1 MKLPKTINK
10 FNQSHANLRLF
21 LRIISYGCYHRK
33 LFQLFGI
40 KERTYDDTL
49 RQMRFFIPK
58 NNINETRLGKHAHVT
73 FHVNPYINQQNF
85 LVNSFF
91 IKTLLPDSCFLSIL
105 LLQITAKNNKPLSI
119 TELVNQ
125 LSEQLDYFDPNFTEN
140 KEIEQ
145 SLRRRAS
152 ELVEIGLLKIVRKGK
167 QILYTKSPSL
177 LKGLSQKEV
186 SALLIALNFYKN
198 VGLLSTPGYL
208 LTQNLLETYPQDN
221 SDESFFQFKNN
232 SYVRILDDD
241 IILAIITAIREKQ
254 LLCIKRDRMPDIT
267 VFPIAIHTDYDYN
280 RQYLIAEKIH
290 SKNSSEH
297 VLLRIDKITK
307 VISQKDIP
315 HKSLRIKEHKQEIRL
330 RVTYAN
336 KQERYSRETT
346 LAAYNIKIISQDE
359 TSFICSILVSDPL
372 KLYPWLWSIQPWA
385 EILPGKDGLRE
396 RMKKDLQEALRNY
409 ASPIQS

>member
-49 RQMRFFIPK
+49 RQMRFFIPQ
-58 NNINETRLGKHAHVT
+58 NNINETRLEKHAHVT

-105 LLQITAKNNKPLSI
+105 LLQITAKTNKPLSI

-125 LSEQLDYFDPNFTEN
+125 LSEQLDYFDPHFTEN

-152 ELVEIGLLKIVRKGK
+152 ELAEIGLLKTVRNGK
-167 QILYTKSPSL
+167 QILYTKSPSP
-177 LKGLSQKEV
+177 LKDLSQKDV
-186 SALLIALNFYKN
+186 SNLLIALNFYKN

-221 SDESFFQFKNN
+221 SNESFFQFKNN

-254 LLCIKRDRMPDIT
+254 LLCIKRDKMSDIT
-267 VFPIAIHTDYDYN
+267 VVPIAIHTDYDYN

-307 VISQKDIP
+307 VVYQKDIP
-315 HKSLRIKEHKQEIRL
+315 HKSLSIKEHKQEIRL

-336 KQERYSRETT
+336 EQERYSKETA
-346 LAAYNIKIISQDE
+346 LAAYNMKIISQNE
-359 TSFICSILVSDPL
+359 TSFICAIPVSDPL

-396 RMKKDLQEALRNY
+396 RMKKDLQEAIRNY